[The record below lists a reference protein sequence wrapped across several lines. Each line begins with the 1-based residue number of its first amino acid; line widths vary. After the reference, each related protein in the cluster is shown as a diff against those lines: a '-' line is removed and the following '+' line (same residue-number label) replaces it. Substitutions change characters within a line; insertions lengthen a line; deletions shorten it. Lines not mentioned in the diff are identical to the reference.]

1 MDRSGYHSG
10 HGVDCRSIYGGSTPS
25 PDSIFL
31 DSVSQKIA
39 VSLRILRRP
48 SRSFDPQFPFSSS
61 SASMYFLMRN
71 SYPDSP
77 KDSMSSSSSTYMP

>member
-25 PDSIFL
+25 PDSIIL
-31 DSVSQKIA
+31 DRM
-39 VSLRILRRP
+39 SLKFSGQPPKNRRP
-48 SRSFDPQFPFSSS
+48 DRPFDRQFPFSSS